1 MCSAPYASASH
12 LTGYLMDHRNRFR
25 LESLGVFLIALLLFT
40 LGIWDQQPQG
50 FDGRWALFL
59 QEMYRHGASLFPTT
73 YGQPYADYPGT
84 ATFFSFVFARLF
96 GAPNHLANVLPT
108 ALASAGVIALMYR
121 LLVPLSRPWA
131 LLTVLL
137 TLLTAQLLEKS
148 RSVCLDQMVALLCVA
163 SFYLLHSG
171 ERLGS
176 RLRLWAVFPLFVLAF
191 AIRGPLGLIEVCG
204 VVCVY
209 WALGRPGERV
219 RQVLIH
225 GFIGLVLLAA
235 CWWLLMKL
243 ARFSGGDAFADE
255 VFKMQVGGRL
265 DESGEPF
272 YFYFQLS
279 LYRYFPVVPLALATL
294 VALRH
299 RWPERWANEQLQL
312 LVRLGACGLMILLG
326 LSVPHFKRAYYI
338 LPMVPMFAAVAAY
351 GLLQAQG
358 WLVGVRRGYEG
369 LVAALPALCVVVL
382 FVCRHAW
389 QKQGYW
395 PDISLP
401 LMIGVL
407 VVLQVAALIAW
418 RRALRLVWLS
428 VIALAAQWLL
438 LVTVIEPAKDLQF
451 DTRRFVSQVEALRES
466 QPGPLVFV
474 DLARDTWAVR
484 YMMNLDHDELP
495 LFVGRHELE
504 KLRVL
509 PRPSW
514 VIVSRKETALL
525 KGSPLEQLSPSF
537 EGRLND
543 NPLMVFLLR

>member
-1 MCSAPYASASH
+1 
-12 LTGYLMDHRNRFR
+12 MDHCNRFR
-25 LESLGVFLIALLLFT
+25 LESLGIFLFALLLFT

-59 QEMYRHGASLFPTT
+59 QEMFRHGASLFPTT

-84 ATFFSFVFARLF
+84 ATFFSYVFARLF

-108 ALASAGVIALMYR
+108 ALASAGVVALIYR
-121 LLVPLSRPWA
+121 LLIPASRPWA

-137 TLLTAQLLEKS
+137 TLLTTQLLEKS
-148 RSVCLDQMVALLCVA
+148 RSVCLDQMVAVLCVG

-176 RLRLWAVFPLFVLAF
+176 RFRQLAVFPLFILGF

-209 WALGRPGERV
+209 WALASPGERV

-225 GFIGLVLLAA
+225 GIVGLVLLAA
-235 CWWLLMKL
+235 CWWLLVKL
-243 ARFSGGDAFADE
+243 ARISGGDGFADE

-279 LYRYFPVVPLALATL
+279 LYRYFPVVPLALVTL

-299 RWPERWANEQLQL
+299 RWAERFDNPVQLV
-312 LVRLGACGLMILLG
+312 VRLGACGLMILLG

-358 WLVGVRRGYEG
+358 WLSGVRRGYEW
-369 LVAALPALCVVVL
+369 LVAALPALCVVAV
-382 FVCRHAW
+382 FVCRHGW
-389 QKQGYW
+389 QKHGYW
-395 PDISLP
+395 PDVSLP
-401 LMIGVL
+401 LLVGALVL
-407 VVLQVAALIAW
+407 LQVAAVLAW
-418 RRALRLVWLS
+418 RRAGRLVWLS
-428 VIALAAQWLL
+428 AFALGAQWLV
-438 LVTVIEPAKDLQF
+438 LVTVVEPAKDLQF
-451 DTRRFVSQVEALRES
+451 DTRQFVRQVEALRVS
-466 QPGPLVFV
+466 QPGQLVF
-474 DLARDTWAVR
+474 LNLGRDTWAVR
-484 YMMNLDHDELP
+484 YMMNLDHGEQP
-495 LFVGRHELE
+495 LFVGATEVERLGA
-504 KLRVL
+504 L

-514 VIVSRKETALL
+514 VIVARKETALL
-525 KGSPLEQLSPSF
+525 KGTPLEHLTPSF

-543 NPLMVFLLR
+543 NPLMVFLLK